1 MLTEKGFENY
11 CPLNKVV
18 RQWSDRKKTIEEPLF
33 KGYVFVHVSEKMKWQ
48 VKDVPGVLN
57 YVYWLGKPAIV
68 QPSEI
73 ESIKKFLK
81 EFNDVQVESVPQVN
95 SNVVVTQGVMM
106 NYKGIVLE
114 VLHKRVRVLINSLGI
129 MITATF
135 DMADIEEIKA

>member
-1 MLTEKGFENY
+1 K
-11 CPLNKVV
+11 
-18 RQWSDRKKTIEEPLF
+18 I
-33 KGYVFVHVSEKMKWQ
+33 KWQ

-114 VLHKRVRVLINSLGI
+114 VLHKRVRVLINSVVI
-129 MITATF
+129 TITASF
-135 DMADIEEIKA
+135 DMAEIEEIKA